1 MLDVNRLR
9 VIDAVARHG
18 SVTAAAKE
26 LHYSQPSVTH
36 HLARLEAETGAQL
49 LQRVGRGIR
58 LTPAG
63 QLLADRAAEIIGRI
77 DAAGAELSA
86 HVGLNAGRVRLAG
99 FASANG
105 SLVPAA
111 LATLAD
117 RHPGLEIS
125 LTDTHPLEALEL
137 LRTGKVEVAVIF
149 RYDET
154 EPEPPGVRLHHL
166 LDDPVYVLSTRRE
179 RGLATLRDATWI
191 AGCERCRSHLL
202 SLCAD
207 AGFDPRIGYSS
218 DDMVVMQAWV
228 AAGLG
233 VATQTGL
240 ALRAHHIE
248 GVVATELPGS
258 KRHIYAATYGEPPD
272 PPATAALLAAL
283 AEAATT
289 ATSSAGTSSGQSL
302 PRSAAAGVPPSSSLT
317 GGSPRARAGP
327 ASARAVDVEPPVE
340 RGDAV
345 GEPAR
350 HPSRAPGVA
359 PPTPSSATSARTTAP
374 VRARPSRSPR
384 SRCAYLATLVSASAT
399 TK

>member
-36 HLARLEAETGAQL
+36 HLGRLESETGAQL
-49 LQRVGRGIR
+49 VQRVGRGIR

-86 HVGLNAGRVRLAG
+86 HVGLTAGRVRLAA
-99 FASANG
+99 FASASG

-111 LATLAD
+111 LATLAS
-117 RHPGLEIS
+117 RHPNLEIS
-125 LTDTHPLEALEL
+125 LIDTHPLDALEL
-137 LRTGKVEVAVIF
+137 LRAGNIEVAIIF

-166 LDDPVYVLSTRRE
+166 LDDPVYLLSTRRE
-179 RGLATLRDATWI
+179 GGELAALSDATWI

-207 AGFDPRIGYSS
+207 AGFDPRIGYVS

-240 ALRAHHIE
+240 ALRAHRID

-258 KRHIYAATYGEPPD
+258 RRHIYAATYGEPPD
-272 PPATAALLAAL
+272 PPATAALLEAL
-283 AEAATT
+283 AEAATLLRGKPFT
-289 ATSSAGTSSGQSL
+289 NA
-302 PRSAAAGVPPSSSLT
+302 RRAA
-317 GGSPRARAGP
+317 
-327 ASARAVDVEPPVE
+327 
-340 RGDAV
+340 
-345 GEPAR
+345 
-350 HPSRAPGVA
+350 
-359 PPTPSSATSARTTAP
+359 
-374 VRARPSRSPR
+374 
-384 SRCAYLATLVSASAT
+384 
-399 TK
+399 

>member
-18 SVTAAAKE
+18 SVTAAARD

-86 HVGLNAGRVRLAG
+86 HVGLTAGRVRLAA
-99 FASANG
+99 FASASG

-111 LATLAD
+111 LATLAGE
-117 RHPGLEIS
+117 HPGLEIS
-125 LTDTHPLEALEL
+125 LIDTHPLDALEL
-137 LRTGKVEVAVIF
+137 LRAGQIEVAIIF

-166 LDDPVYVLSTRRE
+166 LDDPVYLLSSRHE
-179 RGLATLRDATWI
+179 AGGLTALSDATWI

-202 SLCAD
+202 SVCAD
-207 AGFDPRIGYSS
+207 AGFDPRIGYVS

-233 VATQTGL
+233 IATQTGL

-248 GVVATELPGS
+248 GVVATELPDS

-283 AEAATT
+283 AEAAGAQG
-289 ATSSAGTSSGQSL
+289 ATRMA
-302 PRSAAAGVPPSSSLT
+302 PS
-317 GGSPRARAGP
+317 
-327 ASARAVDVEPPVE
+327 PV
-340 RGDAV
+340 A
-345 GEPAR
+345 
-350 HPSRAPGVA
+350 
-359 PPTPSSATSARTTAP
+359 
-374 VRARPSRSPR
+374 
-384 SRCAYLATLVSASAT
+384 
-399 TK
+399 

>member
-36 HLARLEAETGAQL
+36 HLGRLEAETGAQL
-49 LQRVGRGIR
+49 VQRVGRGIR

-86 HVGLNAGRVRLAG
+86 HVGLTAGRVRLAG
-99 FASANG
+99 FASAIG

-111 LATLAD
+111 VAALAG

-125 LTDTHPLEALEL
+125 LTDTHPPEAIEL
-137 LRTGKVEVAVIF
+137 LRTGKIEVAIIF

-154 EPEPPGVRLHHL
+154 EPEPAGVRLHHL
-166 LDDPVYVLSTRRE
+166 LDDPVYLLSTRRE
-179 RGLATLRDATWI
+179 RGLAALRDATWI

-218 DDMVVMQAWV
+218 DDMVVMQALV

-240 ALRAHHIE
+240 SLRAHHIE

-283 AEAATT
+283 AEAATRRSPLRREPPPVGGRRLLT
-289 ATSSAGTSSGQSL
+289 APAQSGISAVT
-302 PRSAAAGVPPSSSLT
+302 RVPPP
-317 GGSPRARAGP
+317 GGLSTA
-327 ASARAVDVEPPVE
+327 EPPVE
-340 RGDAV
+340 RRDAV
-345 GEPAR
+345 GEPAQTGAAVR
-350 HPSRAPGVA
+350 PTRRRRRRRPPRRGRRRRSRATVTVA
-359 PPTPSSATSARTTAP
+359 RSA
-374 VRARPSRSPR
+374 
-384 SRCAYLATLVSASAT
+384 CAYLATLVSASAT

>member
-36 HLARLEAETGAQL
+36 HLTRLEAETGAQL

-105 SLVPAA
+105 SIVPAA

-117 RHPGLEIS
+117 RYPSLEIS
-125 LTDTHPLEALEL
+125 LTDTHPLDALEL
-137 LRTGKVEVAVIF
+137 LRTGKVEVAIIF
-149 RYDET
+149 RYDNT
-154 EPEPPGVRLHHL
+154 EPEPSGVRLHHL
-166 LDDPVYVLSTRRE
+166 LDDSVYVLSTRRE
-179 RGLATLRDATWI
+179 GGLATLRDATWI
-191 AGCERCRSHLL
+191 AGCERCRGHLL
-202 SLCAD
+202 SVCAE

-218 DDMVVMQAWV
+218 DDMVVIQAWV

-240 ALRAHHIE
+240 ALRAHE
-248 GVVATELPGS
+248 TGGVVATELPGA
-258 KRHIYAATYGEPPD
+258 KRYIYAATYGEPPD
-272 PPATAALLAAL
+272 PPATAALVAAL
-283 AEAATT
+283 AEAA
-289 ATSSAGTSSGQSL
+289 AAAAPASGQSVL
-302 PRSAAAGVPPSSSLT
+302 QA
-317 GGSPRARAGP
+317 
-327 ASARAVDVEPPVE
+327 
-340 RGDAV
+340 DALS
-345 GEPAR
+345 G
-350 HPSRAPGVA
+350 
-359 PPTPSSATSARTTAP
+359 
-374 VRARPSRSPR
+374 
-384 SRCAYLATLVSASAT
+384 
-399 TK
+399 